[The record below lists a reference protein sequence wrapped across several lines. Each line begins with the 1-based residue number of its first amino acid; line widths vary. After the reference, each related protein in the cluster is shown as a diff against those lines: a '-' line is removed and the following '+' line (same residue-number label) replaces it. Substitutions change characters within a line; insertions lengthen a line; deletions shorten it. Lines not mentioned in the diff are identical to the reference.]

1 MKATGTK
8 YLQMMKTMV
17 ECPMNKNRE
26 TTCNDKIHNMQL
38 GTGTMTICNIDNL
51 PNRPMKVVANWR

>member
-17 ECPMNKNRE
+17 ECPMN
-26 TTCNDKIHNMQL
+26 NMQL
-38 GTGTMTICNIDNL
+38 GTGTMTIYNIGNL
-51 PNRPMKVVANWR
+51 PNGPMKVVANWR